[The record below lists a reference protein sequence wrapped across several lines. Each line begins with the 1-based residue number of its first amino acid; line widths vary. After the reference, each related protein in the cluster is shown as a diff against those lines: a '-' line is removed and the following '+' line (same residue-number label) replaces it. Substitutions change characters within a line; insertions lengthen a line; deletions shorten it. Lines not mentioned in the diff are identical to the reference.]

1 MKRSYVTH
9 TTRNYENIT
18 INLVESIKK
27 YSQYPILVYTIDY
40 DASPYL
46 QSIAECKRLDLNL
59 PIETEDDF
67 FNKDGNLYVNRGT
80 IRTFLTLS
88 SKVDVLLDV
97 CDTDIDEWVYLDS
110 DCILNVNGDDL
121 FEFQNQVNDLPLATK
136 GPHQFVLITKNDEI
150 IGNPFWKGDGSVD
163 LESTLEYPLMK
174 FFGMSPN
181 ERINYHT
188 TNIILGNPNCKNF
201 ISLWLETKN
210 LFAKLVDLKT
220 YCPFHEET
228 IYNVLLWK
236 YKSDGLPML
245 YINLV
250 NSSTLE
256 HFFSTTDKP
265 GELIS
270 TFYRL
275 PKEKNNIKVFHG
287 EKRRDEIV
295 KIFNV
300 LDNLNKPKNEN
311 PKTKLLYLAPH
322 LSTGGMP
329 AFVLKRLESILKFY
343 SDFYEIYF
351 IEFTEYSPTYVV
363 QKNLIKKLI
372 PENRYWTLS
381 GIGGD
386 KSKLIEIIKSN
397 NIELIH
403 VDEILE
409 GFDSFNR
416 VPTNVLNDLYS
427 NDRTWRII
435 ETCHNVWFDPKN
447 NKHFNPDGYAFCS
460 PWHKEKTFKDMPS
473 PSVVT
478 EFPIENSVPT
488 SEEKIQSKFA
498 LGFDPNKIHVLNVG
512 LWTSG
517 KNQGEGVEIARLI
530 SERDSRYHFHFIG
543 NQAINFE
550 SYWGPI
556 MNNLPPNVTVWGER
570 SDVDQF
576 MKASDIFLFN
586 STWECNP
593 LVLREAASYGLK
605 IFSRNLPQYMDMFT
619 PYITEINDD
628 INLSVNKILESDL
641 KISYEV
647 QDNQNELFAQKT
659 HEFYHSILKNPITP
673 QNKIISSV
681 IINRHF
687 VNGPFL
693 EIKGESESDFLVEF
707 FDEKNV
713 CHYSNTIKSNHW
725 VKLNKEYFTKW
736 RTKVTSNNE
745 IIFDTEL
752 NLENTRVFISFD
764 SHSLGDTISWI
775 PYCEEFRIKHNC
787 HVIVSCKFDE
797 LFRETYPNIEFVP
810 IGSVVNNLT
819 AMYKLGWFY
828 DDKKEPEKPNII
840 PLQKQATNILGLEF
854 QEIKTKLSYTIR
866 ERKWNQKYVT
876 IATHSTAGLK
886 YWNNPTG
893 WQELVDYLV
902 DNGYKVIH
910 ISKEQTDLKNVTQ
923 LKDTS
928 IENTLSV
935 LHHSE
940 FFIGLSSGLSWLAWA
955 AGKHVVMISNFTE
968 SDHEF
973 TTNTTRIIN
982 QSVCNGCWN
991 KDKFKFDK
999 GDWYWCPE
1007 HKNTPRHFEC
1017 HKSITSEMVI
1027 NQIQHLIK

>member
-9 TTRNYENIT
+9 TTQNYESIT

-27 YSQYPILVYTIDY
+27 YSEYPILVYTIDY

-46 QSIAECKRLDLNL
+46 KSIAECKRLDLNL
-59 PIETEDDF
+59 PVETEDDF

-110 DCILNVNGDDL
+110 DCILNLNGDDL
-121 FEFQNQVNDLPLATK
+121 FDFQPQIKEVPLATK
-136 GPHQFVLITKNDEI
+136 GPHQFVLVTKNDEI

-188 TNIILGNPNCKNF
+188 TNIILGNSNCKNF
-201 ISLWLETKN
+201 ISLWFETKN

-236 YKSDGLPML
+236 YKLDGLPML

-256 HFFSTTDKP
+256 HFFSTDGKP

-275 PKEKNNIKVFHG
+275 PEEKNNIKVFHG
-287 EKRRDEIV
+287 EKRRDEII
-295 KIFNV
+295 KIFNI
-300 LDNLNKPKNEN
+300 LDNLNTPKNEN

-329 AFVLKRLESILKFY
+329 AFVLKRLQSMLEFY
-343 SDFYEIYF
+343 SENYDIYF
-351 IEFTEYSPTYVV
+351 VEFTEYSPTYVV
-363 QKNLIKKLI
+363 QKNIIKGII
-372 PENRYWTLS
+372 PTDKYWTLS

-386 KSKLIEIIKSN
+386 KSQLIDIIKKN
-397 NIELIH
+397 NIQLIH

-409 GFDSFNR
+409 GFDHFNK
-416 VPTNVLNDLYS
+416 VPVNVLNDLYS

-435 ETCHNVWFDPKN
+435 ETCHNVWFNPEES
-447 NKHFNPDGYAFCS
+447 KHFNPDGYAFCS
-460 PWHKEKTFKDMPS
+460 PWHKEKTFKNMSS

-478 EFPIENSVPT
+478 EFPIENKIPT
-488 SEEKIQSKFA
+488 KEQKYKTKLELGLDPSKT
-498 LGFDPNKIHVLNVG
+498 HVLNVG

-517 KNQGEGVEIARLI
+517 KNQGEGVDIARLLY
-530 SERDSRYHFHFIG
+530 EKNQDFHFHFIG
-543 NQAINFE
+543 NQAINFQ

-556 MNNLPPNVTVWGER
+556 MENLPPNVTVWGEK
-570 SDVDQF
+570 SDVDDF
-576 MKASDIFLFN
+576 MIACDIFLFN

-593 LVLREAASYGLK
+593 LVLREAASHGLK

-619 PYITEINDD
+619 PYIVEIDN
-628 INLSVNKILESDL
+628 NLISSVDKILNSGLHCDYKIPENHNEIFAKTHHEFYQRVLENKIL
-641 KISYEV
+641 
-647 QDNQNELFAQKT
+647 NQEP
-659 HEFYHSILKNPITP
+659 ILTQIK
-673 QNKIISSV
+673 V
-681 IINRHF
+681 NRHF

-693 EIKGESESDFLVEF
+693 ELLGESDKQFLVEY
-707 FDEKNV
+707 FDENDV
-713 CHYSNTIKSNHW
+713 CHYSNVIGSNNW
-725 VKLNKEYFTKW
+725 IRLNREYFTKW
-736 RTKVTSNNE
+736 RYRVSEGNNV
-745 IIFDTEL
+745 L
-752 NLENTRVFISFD
+752 LEETIDLKNKRVFISFD
-764 SHSLGDTISWI
+764 SHSLGDTIAWI
-775 PYCEEFRIKHNC
+775 PYCEKFRLLHDC
-787 HVIVSCKFDE
+787 EVIVACKFFEFFKDV
-797 LFRETYPNIEFVP
+797 YPNIEFVP
-810 IGSVVNNLT
+810 PGSSVHNIF

-828 DDKKEPEKPNII
+828 DDKKEPEKPNLI
-840 PLQKQATNILGLEF
+840 PLQKQATNILGLPF
-854 QEIKTKLSYTIR
+854 KEIKPNISYQIKD
-866 ERKWNQKYVT
+866 RKWSEKYIT

-886 YWNNPTG
+886 YWNNPSG
-893 WQELVDYLV
+893 WQELVDYLIGK
-902 DNGYKVIH
+902 GYKVIH
-910 ISKEQTDLKNVTQ
+910 ISKEKTDLKNVTQ

-928 IENTLSV
+928 MENTLSV
-935 LHHSE
+935 IHHSE
-940 FFIGLSSGLSWLAWA
+940 FFIGLSSGLSWLSWA
-955 AGKHVVMISNFTE
+955 VGKHVVMISNFTE
-968 SDHEF
+968 PDHEF

-1017 HKSITSEMVI
+1017 HKSITSQMVI
-1027 NQIQHLIK
+1027 DKIKHLL